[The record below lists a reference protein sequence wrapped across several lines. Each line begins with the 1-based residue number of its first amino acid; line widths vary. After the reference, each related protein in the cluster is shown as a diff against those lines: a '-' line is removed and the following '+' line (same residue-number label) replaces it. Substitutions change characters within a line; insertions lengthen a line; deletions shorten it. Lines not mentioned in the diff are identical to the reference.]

1 MPAALAIFAHPDD
14 IEFRAAGT
22 LLLLARRGWDIHC
35 CNLSSGN
42 MGSSV
47 MSAARTAATRRREA
61 QASAKLMRA
70 TWHPPIGHDLLLFYT
85 EHALR
90 QVCALVRRV
99 RPAVIL
105 THPPQDYMEDHMT
118 TCRLAVTGAFARGI
132 PNFRSVPARA
142 ATLDPLTL
150 YHSMP
155 HGLSDPLRR
164 EWRPGSWVNTASVQR
179 ERLAALACHRSQHE
193 WLDASQGMN
202 SYVASAASEA
212 RELGRRSKKFTHA
225 EGWTRHLHLGFGAES
240 DDPLRDALG
249 RDYASAGTIQLKG
262 ES

>member
-1 MPAALAIFAHPDD
+1 MSQPAALAIFAHPDD

-22 LLLLARRGWDIHC
+22 LLLLAQRGWAIHC
-35 CNLSSGN
+35 CNLSTGN

-47 MSAARTAATRRREA
+47 MTAARTAATRRREA
-61 QASAKLMRA
+61 RASAKLMGA
-70 TWHPPIGHDLLLFYT
+70 TWRPPIGDDVLLFYN
-85 EHALR
+85 ERAIR

-99 RPAVIL
+99 RPTILL
-105 THPPQDYMEDHMT
+105 THPPQDYMEDHTT

-132 PNFRSVPARA
+132 PNFRSLPMRA
-142 ATLDPLTL
+142 PSLEPLTI
-150 YHSMP
+150 YHAMP
-155 HGLSDPLRR
+155 HGLCDPLRR
-164 EWRPGSWVNTASVQR
+164 EWRPEAWVNTAAVQR

-202 SYVASAASEA
+202 SYVASAAEEA

-225 EGWTRHLHLGFGAES
+225 EGWTRHLHFGFGAEA

-249 RDYASAGTIQLKG
+249 RNYLAAK
-262 ES
+262 

>member
-1 MPAALAIFAHPDD
+1 
-14 IEFRAAGT
+14 
-22 LLLLARRGWDIHC
+22 
-35 CNLSSGN
+35 
-42 MGSSV
+42 

-61 QASAKLMRA
+61 QASAKLMGA

-85 EHALR
+85 ERAIR

-99 RPAVIL
+99 RPTILL
-105 THPPQDYMEDHMT
+105 THPPLDYMEDHTT

-132 PNFRSVPARA
+132 PNFRSLPSR
-142 ATLDPLTL
+142 TPSLEPLTI

-155 HGLSDPLRR
+155 HGLCDPLRR
-164 EWRPGSWVNTASVQR
+164 EWKPEAWVNTAAVQR

-202 SYVASAASEA
+202 SYVASAAEEA
-212 RELGRRSKKFTHA
+212 RELGRRSRKFTHA
-225 EGWTRHLHLGFGAES
+225 EGWTRHLHLGFGAEA

-249 RDYASAGTIQLKG
+249 CDYIAAK
-262 ES
+262 